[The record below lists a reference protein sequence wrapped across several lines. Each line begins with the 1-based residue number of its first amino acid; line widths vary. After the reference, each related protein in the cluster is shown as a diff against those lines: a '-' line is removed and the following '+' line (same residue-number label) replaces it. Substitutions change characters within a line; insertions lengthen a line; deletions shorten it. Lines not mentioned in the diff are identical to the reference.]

1 MLQVLFSC
9 FIPFLDVVPCAQG
22 AGVAAA
28 KARTGAAHPLHHD
41 IRHIRDNWQKT
52 GSPGAA

>member
-1 MLQVLFSC
+1 MLPVLFSS

-22 AGVAAA
+22 AEVAAA
-28 KARTGAAHPLHHD
+28 KAQAGAAHPLHHD

-52 GSPGAA
+52 GSAGAA